1 VRSDA
6 VRVVAALALRSF
18 QATLSPL
25 IRGMPRFAY
34 LFERFP
40 SFSQTFCYREV
51 AELDRQGLTP
61 PVFSIR
67 KPKNEPPQDWDERV
81 IERVHYLPEE
91 EGLLSDV
98 RRTSKKGNLKA
109 EIVAVLDEWGRRTD
123 FLRLYQAIYIG
134 LRLRDLGIDHVHAH
148 FAGLAARTAFWID
161 KFFGINFSFTAHAND
176 IFAPRNFEIGLD
188 KLVDAARAVITE
200 TDYAAKFLKE
210 RFPNRADRIHRI
222 YNGLNLAEFRR
233 ADFSA
238 ASPSIVAIGRL
249 IEKKGFADLI
259 HACRLLKDR
268 GKLFRCE
275 IIGEGPLEKEL
286 RRLIDQLDL
295 QNCVKLP
302 GPKPQHKIAEHLA
315 AGTVFVLPSVIDP
328 DGGMD
333 NLPTVIMEAMVTG
346 LPVISTAIGGIPEM
360 VVENETGILV
370 PPGDAGAL
378 AHAIEKVIVDL
389 SFVRQLGANG
399 HRRACDL
406 FSIEK
411 NAQSLIR
418 IFEELA
424 DSKIDNVKADRE
436 RS

>member
-1 VRSDA
+1 MT
-6 VRVVAALALRSF
+6 
-18 QATLSPL
+18 Q
-25 IRGMPRFAY
+25 FAY

-61 PVFSIR
+61 PIFSIR
-67 KPKNEPPQDWDERV
+67 KPKDEPPQDWDER
-81 IERVHYLPEE
+81 IINRVHYLPGEKE
-91 EGLLSDV
+91 LLDDV
-98 RRTSKKGNLKA
+98 HRASKKGNLTG
-109 EIVAVLDEWGRRTD
+109 EIVASLDEWGRRTD

-134 LRLRDLGIDHVHAH
+134 LRLRNLGIRHVHAH
-148 FAGLAARTAFWID
+148 FAGLAARTASWIG

-188 KLVDAARAVITE
+188 KLVDAACAIVTE
-200 TDYAAKFLKE
+200 TDYSAKFLKE
-210 RFPNRADRIHRI
+210 RFPDCTNRIHRI
-222 YNGLNLAEFRR
+222 YNGLNLTEFKR

-238 ASPSIVAIGRL
+238 APPLIVAIGRL
-249 IEKKGFADLI
+249 IDKKGFGDLI

-286 RRLIDQLDL
+286 LRQIDQFDL
-295 QNCVKLP
+295 QNCVQLL
-302 GPKPQHKIAEHLA
+302 GAKPQREIAEHLA
-315 AGTVFVLPSVIDP
+315 AGTVFVLPSIIGA

-333 NLPTVIMEAMVTG
+333 NLPTVIMEAMATG

-360 VVENETGILV
+360 VVEHETGILV
-370 PPGDAGAL
+370 PPNDAGAL
-378 AHAIEKVIVDL
+378 GRAIEKVIVDL
-389 SFVRQLGANG
+389 SLARRLGEKG
-399 HRRACDL
+399 QKRAGEL

-411 NAQSLIR
+411 NALSLIR

-424 DSKIDNVKADRE
+424 NSKIDNLKADRE